1 MKINIV
7 LLLLDI
13 FNLGIFDFVSDELL
27 QPEQPLGLHPPDRG
41 LLTSLQR
48 TKILWT
54 QVWTFLDLNIFRFI

>member
-48 TKILWT
+48 TKIL
-54 QVWTFLDLNIFRFI
+54 